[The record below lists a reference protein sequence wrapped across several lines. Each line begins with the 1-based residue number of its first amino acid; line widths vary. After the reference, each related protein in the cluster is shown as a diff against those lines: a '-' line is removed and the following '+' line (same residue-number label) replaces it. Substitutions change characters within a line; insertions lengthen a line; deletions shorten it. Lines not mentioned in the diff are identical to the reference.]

1 MSNEQIEVWADKAV
15 AAMLERIRAVC
26 IAEYLWL
33 IESLEIGQLPKAR
46 ARSGASHRGGALD
59 V

>member
-1 MSNEQIEVWADKAV
+1 MNDVDVWADTAI
-15 AAMLERIRAVC
+15 AAMLERIKTVC

-46 ARSGASHRGGALD
+46 ARSGASHRDGAPD